1 VALTSD
7 LPNFKGCGGLCKTKQ
22 LILNFEKVWHTK
34 PMSNQSEV
42 MTPDKSLSTIKSS
55 TQEQVAL
62 VSRRDE

>member
-1 VALTSD
+1 MALTSD
-7 LPNFKGCGGLCKTKQ
+7 LPNFKGCGGLCITKQ

-42 MTPDKSLSTIKSS
+42 MTLDKLLSDIKSS

-62 VSRRDE
+62 AGRRDE